1 MIKMKSKHA
10 GSTITKKKKIM
21 TSSHYLRGRK
31 RQDPAFVKRRL
42 MMLSCLG
49 QLQLW
54 KNVNAEIFS
63 CFDLSIVV
71 HQITYVVQAANLV
84 SFSRPKWPSTYAPA
98 AER

>member
-31 RQDPAFVKRRL
+31 RQDPAFVKRR
-42 MMLSCLG
+42 
-49 QLQLW
+49 
-54 KNVNAEIFS
+54 
-63 CFDLSIVV
+63 
-71 HQITYVVQAANLV
+71 ITYVVQAANLV